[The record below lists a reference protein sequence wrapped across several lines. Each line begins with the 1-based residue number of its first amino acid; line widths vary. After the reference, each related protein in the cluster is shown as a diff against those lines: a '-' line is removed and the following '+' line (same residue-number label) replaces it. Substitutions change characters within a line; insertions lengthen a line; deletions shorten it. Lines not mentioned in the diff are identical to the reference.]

1 MPDSAFGLC
10 RRSLPSVSVVGLR
23 RRSTSSECSVGL
35 RRRTPPSVSAA
46 RLCFPA
52 SWPTGRCGNR
62 RAAFPHLFRRLVLR
76 QLPMSCTTSR
86 RPLRGVRPAPEAGLH
101 DDAVTTSRR
110 HRGDIAAASLPSA
123 RPAAW
128 AATRRAP
135 RGRRRCGA
143 PVPSTDARPPRRVRR
158 ARGAVL
164 STPSARPVRPVRTTR
179 SRFRSLRPT
188 TPSELR
194 LRDRTRRH
202 GATFR
207 HMVRTAPRASIPV
220 FDRAGTRSSGSLAD
234 GGANDGNRRESG
246 RGAGH
251 RCPLRRRCP
260 VGGRPPY
267 RTTTPPGGHRLVADP
282 GPAFRPDHRQPSF
295 P

>member
-1 MPDSAFGLC
+1 MAGVPGRTAPPDSA
-10 RRSLPSVSVVGLR
+10 VAHR
-23 RRSTSSECSVGL
+23 RRAPFPRHIHV
-35 RRRTPPSVSAA
+35 RP
-46 RLCFPA
+46 FPA
-52 SWPTGRCGNR
+52 SCPAGAVNHRT
-62 RAAFPHLFRRLVLR
+62 AFPFLFRRLVLR
-76 QLPMSCTTSR
+76 QLTMSVR
-86 RPLRGVRPAPEAGLH
+86 RLLRGARPAPNGEP
-101 DDAVTTSRR
+101 S
-110 HRGDIAAASLPSA
+110 AASRPSA

-128 AATRRAP
+128 DAIRRTPGTRC
-135 RGRRRCGA
+135 RCGA
-143 PVPSTDARPPRRVRR
+143 PVPRADGRPPRRVRR
-158 ARGAVL
+158 ARAAVL

-202 GATFR
+202 RATFR
-207 HMVRTAPRASIPV
+207 HTARTEARASIPV

-251 RCPLRRRCP
+251 RCPLRRRDP
-260 VGGRPPY
+260 VCDRPPY
-267 RTTTPPGGHRLVADP
+267 RTTTPPGGHRLVAAP
-282 GPAFRPDHRQPSF
+282 GPASRPDHRQPSL